1 MKEDKKYIL
10 YSKGLN
16 KYYCNPKDNDNNND
30 LSHAI
35 RFDFI
40 GDAYKQAIDLNN
52 EVNETND
59 YYQVFSIN

>member
-1 MKEDKKYIL
+1 MIGDKKYIL

-16 KYYCNPKDNDNNND
+16 KYYCNPKDNDND

-52 EVNETND
+52 EVNENND